1 MYIANGK
8 RFNSY
13 NGLEDWCID
22 NGLRIKHIEQFNG
35 GLNLVQVDEL
45 DEHEAAINRQRRAD
59 ALARDRKETIANR
72 NYNW

>member
-22 NGLRIKHIEQFNG
+22 NGLYIKHIEQFNG
-35 GLNLVQVDEL
+35 GLNLVQVAEL

-59 ALARDRKETIANR
+59 AQMRERREIADRDVWR
-72 NYNW
+72 